1 MMQFIRK
8 NIFTFFWIIAFL
20 DLLFLQLQQPG
31 MHIVF
36 KPMLLPVLLLA
47 VLLNT
52 RPGRLRHWLV
62 AGFLFSFAGDVFLLF
77 DNAEPMYFI
86 AGLSC
91 FLLTHIFYI
100 ILLLQVKQRS
110 KSMLKQQPLLL
121 IFVAAYCSALLY
133 LLMPSLGELK
143 LPVIIYAVVI
153 GIMVLSSLHAYRSL
167 PKEAGKYIVC
177 GAICFIMSDTL
188 LAIDRFYKPLQYAG
202 VAIMLTYCM
211 AQFLIAKGFIKMQD

>member
-1 MMQFIRK
+1 
-8 NIFTFFWIIAFL
+8 
-20 DLLFLQLQQPG
+20 
-31 MHIVF
+31 
-36 KPMLLPVLLLA
+36 
-47 VLLNT
+47 
-52 RPGRLRHWLV
+52 
-62 AGFLFSFAGDVFLLF
+62 
-77 DNAEPMYFI
+77 
-86 AGLSC
+86 
-91 FLLTHIFYI
+91 
-100 ILLLQVKQRS
+100 
-110 KSMLKQQPLLL
+110 L

>member
-8 NIFTFFWIIAFL
+8 NIFTFFWIIALL
-20 DLLFLQLQQPG
+20 DLVSLQAQQPG
-31 MHIVF
+31 LHIVF
-36 KPMLLPVLLLA
+36 KPLLLPILLAA
-47 VLLNT
+47 VLLHTNAS
-52 RPGRLRHWLV
+52 RLRHWLI
-62 AGFLFSFAGDVFLLF
+62 AGFLFSFAGDIFLLF
-77 DNAEPMYFI
+77 DNTEPLYFI
-86 AGLSC
+86 AGLSS

-100 ILLLQVKQRS
+100 ILLLQVKQRT
-110 KSMLKQQPLLL
+110 KSLLKKQPLLL
-121 IFVAAYCSALLY
+121 LIVTGYCTALLY
-133 LLMPSLGELK
+133 VLIPSLGDLK
-143 LPVIIYAVVI
+143 LPVMIYAIVI
-153 GIMVLSSLHAYRSL
+153 GIMVLCALHAYRSL